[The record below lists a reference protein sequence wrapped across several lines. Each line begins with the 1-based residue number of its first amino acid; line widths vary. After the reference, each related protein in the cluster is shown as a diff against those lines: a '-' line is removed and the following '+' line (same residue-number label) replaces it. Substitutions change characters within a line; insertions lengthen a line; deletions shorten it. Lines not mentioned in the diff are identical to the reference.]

1 MLAHQPSPLALKK
14 PESSRQKPSQNDELD
29 SDSSLSSLGNDDRKK
44 STASGIQPSSS
55 LINPELLAESTAFT
69 TRVQEFQ
76 EGVRTRMKNKYAQ
89 NHKVVVFQENDIV
102 TLRIPKEDRAATDNH
117 RVVVMIQSIPHKG
130 RHQIQ
135 TRFGIL
141 DRLYPT
147 GELNAVPLV
156 DQKHYKADLL
166 AAPFKSISLHAV
178 VGKIATSN
186 KVAVSCNCKKSCTT
200 QSRCKCQKNN
210 VKCSQYC
217 HNACQDCGNIGPIH
231 EGTEVIVRSRSED
244 GDNDDDDDDDD
255 DDGEGSAGE
264 MSSRAQL
271 EKPKKRARALTNSNR
286 KRKKITS
293 PTQEE
298 DNEAEGDD
306 TNRQTTLFQY

>member
-1 MLAHQPSPLALKK
+1 M
-14 PESSRQKPSQNDELD
+14 
-29 SDSSLSSLGNDDRKK
+29 
-44 STASGIQPSSS
+44 
-55 LINPELLAESTAFT
+55 
-69 TRVQEFQ
+69 V
-76 EGVRTRMKNKYAQ
+76 Y
-89 NHKVVVFQENDIV
+89 QENDIV

-117 RVVVMIQSIPHKG
+117 RVVVMIKSIPHEG

-156 DQKHYKADLL
+156 NQKYYKADLL
-166 AAPFKSISLHAV
+166 AALFKSISLHAV
-178 VGKIATSN
+178 AGKIATSN
-186 KVAVSCNCKKSCTT
+186 KVAVSCNCKKSCAT

-217 HNACQDCGNIGPIH
+217 HNARRDCGNIGPIH
-231 EGTEVIVRSRSED
+231 QGTEVTVGSRSIDISEE
-244 GDNDDDDDDDD
+244 GDDDDDE
-255 DDGEGSAGE
+255 GGSAGE

-293 PTQEE
+293 PTQGEDDAAEE
-298 DNEAEGDD
+298 DD
-306 TNRQTTLFQY
+306 TNRQTTLSQYQNTAYVIERLRGLRNRNNHGRKRN